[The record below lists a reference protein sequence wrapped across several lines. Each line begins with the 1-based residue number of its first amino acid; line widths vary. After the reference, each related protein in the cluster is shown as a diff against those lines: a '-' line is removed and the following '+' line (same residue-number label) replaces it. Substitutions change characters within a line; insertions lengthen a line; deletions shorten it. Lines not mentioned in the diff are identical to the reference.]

1 MAFIYMVIA
10 HILGD
15 FVFQTKRLV
24 ELKAKHQKWLI
35 LHSLVQFLL
44 LFILLSLLYPQ
55 NLVITAGFSLI
66 IGVFHYCI
74 DLSKILYLKKYK
86 KPYLAFIL
94 DQIAH
99 LIVITGIYLA

>member
-1 MAFIYMVIA
+1 
-10 HILGD
+10 
-15 FVFQTKRLV
+15 
-24 ELKAKHQKWLI
+24 
-35 LHSLVQFLL
+35 
-44 LFILLSLLYPQ
+44 
-55 NLVITAGFSLI
+55 FSLI

-99 LIVITGIYLA
+99 LIVITGIYLAILKIL